1 MDALRQ
7 QGRRLDAY
15 LADSKFGRLF
25 RLDGSGHVGEIPDA
39 QFLTE
44 VRAGVTTFFTMA
56 YIIAVNATV
65 LTDSGG
71 TCECRDASDPTC
83 ANDQD
88 YQTCLIGLNRDLIT
102 ATSAISA
109 FASFFFGLITNLPV
123 ALAPGMGLNAYF
135 TYQVVGFHGTRLVPY
150 GLALTAVFAEGFIFI
165 LLSLLGMRQ
174 WLVRMLPTSLKVAAA
189 CGIGL
194 FLAEIGLSY
203 SAGIGAI
210 SGASATP
217 LDLAGCPPEYRDE
230 FGECQSHKMQNPT
243 LWIGLFCGGILTAYL
258 MSYKV
263 KSAMIIGILVVS
275 IISWPRGTSV
285 TYFPDTPEGDS
296 QFDFFKKVITFHPI
310 EQTLNALDWN
320 ISRAPGE
327 FALALFTFLYVD
339 IIDCTATLYTAYCTD
354 AFSISVGALFGVSPV
369 TAFIESGAGIAEGG
383 KTGLTAMTTGL
394 CFFISL
400 FFAPIFAS
408 IPPWATG
415 CTLVLVGAMMV
426 RQVVAINWRY
436 IGDAVPAFVT
446 IIFVPMS
453 YSTAYGMIA
462 GILTYVAINV
472 PIALTRI
479 ISRGRI
485 TPADEDAREY
495 WNYKP
500 TGSSPWFVNTISN
513 AFVRFGHHGDEAG
526 HKARELESRGSHEMQ
541 KHLRHQ
547 THGSLGDE
555 SIDIKVGDAGFD
567 RHKHDPSFSVSFPM
581 KTYPGVRMPPMS
593 DDREPDV
600 ERFDLR
606 QFRVAPSDRI

>member
-1 MDALRQ
+1 MYPR
-7 QGRRLDAY
+7 
-15 LADSKFGRLF
+15 
-25 RLDGSGHVGEIPDA
+25 
-39 QFLTE
+39 
-44 VRAGVTTFFTMA
+44 
-56 YIIAVNATV
+56 
-65 LTDSGG
+65 
-71 TCECRDASDPTC
+71 
-83 ANDQD
+83 
-88 YQTCLIGLNRDLIT
+88 
-102 ATSAISA
+102 
-109 FASFFFGLITNLPV
+109 
-123 ALAPGMGLNAYF
+123 
-135 TYQVVGFHGTRLVPY
+135 
-150 GLALTAVFAEGFIFI
+150 
-165 LLSLLGMRQ
+165 
-174 WLVRMLPTSLKVAAA
+174 
-189 CGIGL
+189 
-194 FLAEIGLSY
+194 
-203 SAGIGAI
+203 
-210 SGASATP
+210 
-217 LDLAGCPPEYRDE
+217 
-230 FGECQSHKMQNPT
+230 
-243 LWIGLFCGGILTAYL
+243 
-258 MSYKV
+258 
-263 KSAMIIGILVVS
+263 
-275 IISWPRGTSV
+275 RGTSV

-296 QFDFFKKVITFHPI
+296 QFDFFKKVVTFHPI
-310 EQTLNALDWN
+310 ERTLNALDWN

-339 IIDCTATLYTAYCTD
+339 IIDCTATLYSMARFSGVVDGSTGDFPRSTAAYCTD

-453 YSTAYGMIA
+453 YSTAYGLIA
-462 GILTYVAINV
+462 GILTYVAINL

-479 ISRGRI
+479 VSRGRI

-500 TGSSPWFVNTISN
+500 GGSSPWFVNTISN
-513 AFVRFGHHGDEAG
+513 AFVRFGHHGGAAG
-526 HKARELESRGSHEMQ
+526 RKARELESRDSHELQ

-555 SIDIKVGDAGFD
+555 SIDIKVGDAGLD
-567 RHKHDPSFSVSFPM
+567 HHKHDPSFSVSFPM